1 MGILSNALIGIASRP
16 NAAQK
21 QQKIHAHALLT
32 RAALLPLRR
41 IIARARRRFVCRR
54 AGFGVSLRAF
64 ADVAHLDRVQ
74 PSEG

>member
-1 MGILSNALIGIASRP
+1 MTAR
-16 NAAQK
+16 
-21 QQKIHAHALLT
+21 QQTGQLAKHS
-32 RAALLPLRR
+32 
-41 IIARARRRFVCRR
+41 ARARRFVCRR